1 MVSTRPKNATQHPG
15 EIVKQATRKR
25 RTAKEIAVDTRRTR
39 EAQEAQEL
47 AAQNG
52 INRVAEVEA
61 SMEIEQAAAIAQA
74 KPVKPRPRPVKARP
88 HVTEDAPSKNHSM
101 LGTSFQSK
109 GDHTLESSADNMDAD
124 GDCELELESEVR
136 PKKKKKENRL
146 LREAMSAVRLK
157 KQNEKW
163 DRPDDLIKVDQPGR
177 PTDGKAH
184 GLDKKG
190 KNVESKKF
198 SLSGQVNNWQDQVEP
213 HSKGKSSKGASGR
226 SGTSTAPCST
236 AYSRLTSTSV
246 TSATTFSQ
254 ATEPPST
261 PPKSSKYIPQATCSD
276 AEDDAKEYADND
288 DGEDESD
295 SEERAAVITEKEK
308 GKAAMKTVIEIDSGT
323 DTELLTAPIAGS
335 GKNRTAT
342 SAKLTTP
349 SLQESDTNDDT
360 ALNLPLSGTPF
371 ADLPY
376 ERQLEIV
383 SFALEQKPCTGKRKI
398 EDIAGELGLQVEDDS
413 IDYEDGA
420 MEFGDE
426 ILEFGDNAM
435 ELDSEIEDSSPVA
448 KKDLKGTHSVG
459 RTTTATSVMAVEK
472 ALVPQPAKKARS
484 NPATTQTSTTTTKVL
499 RPAKKVKSEPT
510 STTST
515 TATVPAVSES
525 MLADMAIKPA
535 AGNGQWRNTDL
546 PPMLTENGSWHR
558 QFVPTVLLWAGSQSS
573 FWTIE
578 AADLLCAVQAIF
590 NTMYPGVKYNVQPRG
605 PIMGVRLCT
614 WRSNFGSTA
623 IALIA
628 NFLASLRERED
639 EDEEEDEDEN
649 ENADSKEKFMTQM
662 AASLLEGY
670 AFLFADPNTCKASE
684 IYCSVFILQ
693 MIATTHLNAIAGFI
707 DVPELDTRALS
718 STKMESVIGAC
729 AVALE
734 RALKLVAEKEKKST
748 DLKTPLKINK
758 STGKESSTPLAFSK
772 LNWGQYTTDY
782 HLSIVKRGP
791 KYTTDTIAMA
801 RQFVKDLASDASTK
815 GSLADDSVASSRG
828 ERTLLCFFSPSSF
841 PLRISSSTYSTF
853 FDDITLL
860 K

>member
-1 MVSTRPKNATQHPG
+1 MVSTRPKNVTQRPG
-15 EIVKQATRKR
+15 EIVKQATRKQ
-25 RTAKEIAVDTRRTR
+25 RTAKETVVDTQRTR
-39 EAQEAQEL
+39 EAQEAREL
-47 AAQNG
+47 AAQNS
-52 INRVAEVEA
+52 INCVAEVEA

-74 KPVKPRPRPVKARP
+74 KPVKPHPRPVKARP
-88 HVTEDAPSKNHSM
+88 HVTEDTPSKNRSM

-146 LREAMSAVRLK
+146 LCEAVSAARLK

-163 DRPDDLIKVDQPGR
+163 DQPDDLIKVDQPGR

-198 SLSGQVNNWQDQVEP
+198 SLSGQVNNWRDQVEP

-236 AYSRLTSTSV
+236 ADSRLTSTSV

-276 AEDDAKEYADND
+276 AEDDAEEYADD
-288 DGEDESD
+288 DGGEDESD

-308 GKAAMKTVIEIDSGT
+308 GKAAMKTVIKIDSGT
-323 DTELLTAPIAGS
+323 DTELLTAPIVGS

-342 SAKLTTP
+342 SAKSTTP
-349 SLQESDTNDDT
+349 SLQESDTDNDT

-383 SFALEQKPCTGKRKI
+383 SFALEQKPRTGKRKI
-398 EDIAGELGLQVEDDS
+398 EDIAGELGLQVEDDL

-426 ILEFGDNAM
+426 ILEFGDDAM
-435 ELDSEIEDSSPVA
+435 ELDSEIENSSPVA

-459 RTTTATSVMAVEK
+459 RTTTATSVMAVK
-472 ALVPQPAKKARS
+472 KVLVLQPAKKARS

-515 TATVPAVSES
+515 TATVPAVPES

-546 PPMLTENGSWHR
+546 PPMLTENGSWRR
-558 QFVPTVLLWAGSQSS
+558 QFVPTVLLWADSKITQ
-573 FWTIE
+573 
-578 AADLLCAVQAIF
+578 
-590 NTMYPGVKYNVQPRG
+590 
-605 PIMGVRLCT
+605 RLCT
-614 WRSNFGSTA
+614 WRSNFSSTA

-628 NFLASLRERED
+628 NFLASLRECED

-649 ENADSKEKFMTQM
+649 ENADSKEKFMMQM

-670 AFLFADPNTCKASE
+670 AFLFADPDTCKASE
-684 IYCSVFILQ
+684 IYRSVFILQ
-693 MIATTHLNAIAGFI
+693 MITMTHLNAIAGFI
-707 DVPELDTRALS
+707 DVPELDTRTLS

-758 STGKESSTPLAFSK
+758 STGKESSTPLAFSE
-772 LNWGQYTTDY
+772 LNWVQYTTDY
-782 HLSIVKRGP
+782 HLSIVKRSL
-791 KYTTDTIAMA
+791 KYTTDMIPMA

-815 GSLADDSVASSRG
+815 GSLADDSVASSREQKTAG
-828 ERTLLCFFSPSSF
+828 IPQEHFQVLPPPAMVTMHDKENQPVA
-841 PLRISSSTYSTF
+841 SSSRK
-853 FDDITLL
+853 L
-860 K
+860 KHSGMQTGTSRPSKKARAASSKLQVSFSAVA